1 MKFFKYTLLFF
12 LTLALLALLLVA
24 ALYHGSTDAQP
35 AIERFEKASLED
47 IKRIKG
53 LLLAANTP
61 PIAGTHSTI
70 TLSERDIN
78 LGIGYL
84 GPATLPVPK
93 NSYARIALLKDSGL
107 VSVSLPVSALAT
119 QAYNYLDPKWHDAL
133 QWLAERTTDDW
144 LNINWHL
151 QEQADTLVSGA
162 IQIGAFTLNEEISAS
177 VVSHA
182 LTQLQN
188 SQAGKELTTAWNNIK
203 TVDIEE
209 RSLSAVYTLPKSNQ
223 SPLGS
228 YQSLV
233 LSQRETRLIENYT
246 NELATLPRSGSLLKA
261 LQGLMQVAQEN
272 SALGADPIAENRAL
286 ILALAKAYG
295 GDQLLGMLDTN
306 QRRVT
311 GTLKTPYTIYGRRDL
326 AQHMVLSAGLS
337 LIADEQFAELLG
349 ADKELADLQG
359 GKTISA
365 WDLLADRAGIRLA
378 RAATASKQSARHVQQ
393 QIVAI
398 ERDSQLLPDLGAD
411 FSSELDRFSPADLND
426 LKLLADLSLDE
437 LPLYKN

>member
-1 MKFFKYTLLFF
+1 
-12 LTLALLALLLVA
+12 
-24 ALYHGSTDAQP
+24 
-35 AIERFEKASLED
+35 
-47 IKRIKG
+47 
-53 LLLAANTP
+53 
-61 PIAGTHSTI
+61 
-70 TLSERDIN
+70 
-78 LGIGYL
+78 
-84 GPATLPVPK
+84 
-93 NSYARIALLKDSGL
+93 
-107 VSVSLPVSALAT
+107 
-119 QAYNYLDPKWHDAL
+119 
-133 QWLAERTTDDW
+133 
-144 LNINWHL
+144 
-151 QEQADTLVSGA
+151 
-162 IQIGAFTLNEEISAS
+162 
-177 VVSHA
+177 
-182 LTQLQN
+182 
-188 SQAGKELTTAWNNIK
+188 
-203 TVDIEE
+203 
-209 RSLSAVYTLPKSNQ
+209 
-223 SPLGS
+223 
-228 YQSLV
+228 
-233 LSQRETRLIENYT
+233 
-246 NELATLPRSGSLLKA
+246 
-261 LQGLMQVAQEN
+261 
-272 SALGADPIAENRAL
+272 
-286 ILALAKAYG
+286 
-295 GDQLLGMLDTN
+295 MLDTN